1 MKLLVLVAN
10 SRKYPSNISIP
21 SIKRVYKNIDL
32 DSDKY
37 EFIIYEGD
45 HESDSLIDNVLQ
57 LNVPGD
63 FKNVGNKVLKTF
75 SWVYENIE
83 FDYLVRIVTSTYLDV
98 NLLYKHLNE
107 LNKKSIYGGYK
118 ILYTDKTTNRD
129 INFASGANLILSR
142 DVLKILLDNKKSWD
156 HNQYDDVNIGNI
168 LFEQQNFEI
177 TQFDMQIFKNYPF
190 FKDINNESFQYRFRL
205 DLYNIPRFLEVLVF
219 EIIHFRV
226 INKKNTSFTYKI
238 TNLILDTLMKP
249 IFFIFQ
255 KINPNIYIYKFK
267 KFKYRTGVKIRKI
280 LANSKNK

>member
-1 MKLLVLVAN
+1 M
-10 SRKYPSNISIP
+10 
-21 SIKRVYKNIDL
+21 
-32 DSDKY
+32 
-37 EFIIYEGD
+37 
-45 HESDSLIDNVLQ
+45 LQ

-156 HNQYDDVNIGNI
+156 HNQYDDVN
-168 LFEQQNFEI
+168 
-177 TQFDMQIFKNYPF
+177 
-190 FKDINNESFQYRFRL
+190 
-205 DLYNIPRFLEVLVF
+205 
-219 EIIHFRV
+219 
-226 INKKNTSFTYKI
+226 
-238 TNLILDTLMKP
+238 
-249 IFFIFQ
+249 
-255 KINPNIYIYKFK
+255 
-267 KFKYRTGVKIRKI
+267 
-280 LANSKNK
+280 

>member
-45 HESDSLIDNVLQ
+45 HDSDSLTDNVLQ

-98 NLLYKHLNE
+98 NLLFRHLNE
-107 LNKKSIYGGYK
+107 LNKKSIYGGDKLLYK
-118 ILYTDKTTNRD
+118 DKTTNRD
-129 INFASGANLILSR
+129 INFASGANLILSK
-142 DVLKILLDNKKSWD
+142 DVLKILLDNKKNWD
-156 HNQYDDVNIGNI
+156 HDQYDDVNIGNI
-168 LFEQQNFEI
+168 LFEQQNIEI
-177 TQFDMQIFKNYPF
+177 TQFDMQKFKNYPF
-190 FKDINNESFQYRFRL
+190 LKDINDESFQYRFRL
-205 DLYNIPRFLEVLVF
+205 DLYNIPRFLEVLIF
-219 EIIHFRV
+219 EIINFRV

-249 IFFIFQ
+249 IFLIFQ

>member
-21 SIKRVYKNIDL
+21 SIKRLYRKIEL
-32 DSDKY
+32 DSQKY

-45 HESDSLIDNVLQ
+45 HDSDSLTDNVLQ

-63 FKNVGNKVLKTF
+63 NKNVGYKVLKAF

-83 FDYLVRIVTSTYLDV
+83 FDYLIRIVTSTYLDV
-98 NLLYKHLNE
+98 NLLYKHLKE
-107 LNKKSIYGGYK
+107 LNKKSLYGGYK
-118 ILYTDKTTNRD
+118 LLFTDKTTNKV

-156 HNQYDDVNIGNI
+156 HDQFDDVNIGNI
-168 LFEQQNFEI
+168 LFEQHNFEI
-177 TQFDMQIFKNYPF
+177 THFDMQIFKNYPLL
-190 FKDINNESFQYRFRL
+190 KDMNNQSHHYRFRL
-205 DLYNIPRFLEVLVF
+205 DYYNIPRFLEVLVL
-219 EIIHFRV
+219 EVIHFRV
-226 INKKNTSFTYKI
+226 INKNNTSFIYKVN
-238 TNLILDTLMKP
+238 NLIIDTLFKP

-267 KFKYRTGVKIRKI
+267 KIKYRTGVKIRNI
-280 LANSKNK
+280 LANSKDK